1 MTRLGIV
8 LVTHVTEISEGLV
21 KLLREVAKDVD
32 ITVGAG
38 LDGGEIGTSFERI
51 QVAFDAN
58 PADELFVFYD
68 LGSAKMNLE
77 MVMEISERS
86 VHLYDTA
93 FVESAYTAAALIQAG
108 SSLEEIAQQL
118 VPLKIK

>member
-38 LDGGEIGTSFERI
+38 LDGGEIGTSFE
-51 QVAFDAN
+51 
-58 PADELFVFYD
+58 
-68 LGSAKMNLE
+68 
-77 MVMEISERS
+77 
-86 VHLYDTA
+86 
-93 FVESAYTAAALIQAG
+93 
-108 SSLEEIAQQL
+108 
-118 VPLKIK
+118 

>member
-1 MTRLGIV
+1 M
-8 LVTHVTEISEGLV
+8 V

-58 PADELFVFYD
+58 PADELLVFYD

>member
-1 MTRLGIV
+1 MLQKFRK
-8 LVTHVTEISEGLV
+8 GLV

-58 PADELFVFYD
+58 PADELLVFYD

-108 SSLEEIAQQL
+108 NSRRYFCTNIAFKNKMSVL
-118 VPLKIK
+118 F

>member
-38 LDGGEIGTSFERI
+38 LDGGEIGTSFKRI

-58 PADELFVFYD
+58 PADELLVFYD

>member
-38 LDGGEIGTSFERI
+38 LDGGEIGTSFELI

-58 PADELFVFYD
+58 PADELLVFYD

>member
-1 MTRLGIV
+1 MTYGIV
-8 LVTHVTEISEGLV
+8 LVTHVAEVSNGLV
-21 KLLREVAKDVD
+21 RLLREVAKDVE

-38 LDGGEIGTSFERI
+38 LEGGEIGTSFERI
-51 QVAFDAN
+51 QTAFDSN
-58 PADELFVFYD
+58 QADELLVFYD

-77 MVMEISERS
+77 MVMELSDRK

-108 SSLEEIAQQL
+108 SSLDEIQAQL
-118 VPLKIK
+118 APLKIK